1 MKMLY
6 DPKWKIPLTASEV
19 LLKAADILERDGWC
33 KYSLHDGQ
41 GRHCVAGAILLA
53 VAGSPGGDALRN
65 EARQLLGQHL
75 SFWPT
80 IESWNDLP
88 WRTRNQVLAKLRA
101 AAVSVNNNPA
111 SERGD
116 NPHAP
121 PSS

>member
-1 MKMLY
+1 MLY

-33 KYSLHDGQ
+33 KYSLHDGK

-65 EARQLLGQHL
+65 EARQLLRQHL
-75 SFWPT
+75 SFWPN

-101 AAVSVNNNPA
+101 TA
-111 SERGD
+111 
-116 NPHAP
+116 HAITQG
-121 PSS
+121 STSDIGSAGRT